1 MSKAMTIAGGTSEVQ
16 LNVIANHV
24 LQLPQPPKAATEY

>member
-16 LNVIANHV
+16 LNLIARSV
-24 LQLPQPPKAATEY
+24 LELPQNRGNS